1 MCCDHLGH
9 CKCVNLYEMYEFM
22 KDMMQNENW
31 AKQKENRVKV
41 ELLHEQGK
49 IEYCNEIRGGKRG
62 SQNSFLGQNHGKWK
76 HKECILLKC
85 SL

>member
-1 MCCDHLGH
+1 
-9 CKCVNLYEMYEFM
+9 MYEFM

-49 IEYCNEIRGGKRG
+49 IEYCNEITGGKRG